1 MNPCFVRVTLRDPI
15 EGEAKVI
22 YKNMNRISTI
32 TPAERGCDLWDGGKC
47 TRIEET
53 IDDLMK
59 QM

>member
-1 MNPCFVRVTLRDPI
+1 VSPCFVRVTLRDPI
-15 EGEAKVI
+15 KGNVKVI

-32 TPAERGCDLWDGGKC
+32 TPAESGCDLWDSGKC

>member
-1 MNPCFVRVTLRDPI
+1 MSPCFVRVTLRDPI

-32 TPAERGCDLWDGGKC
+32 SPTESGCDLWDNGKC
-47 TRIEET
+47 TRIKET
-53 IDDLMK
+53 VDDLMK